1 MAGVHSGLVKV
12 RVSPDLRARAAARA
26 QSDGMSLSEL
36 VRAAIR
42 RELNS

>member
-1 MAGVHSGLVKV
+1 MAGVHTELMRV
-12 RVSPDLRARAAARA
+12 RVNPALRARAAARA
-26 QSDGMSLSEL
+26 QTEGMSLSEL

>member
-12 RVSPDLRARAAARA
+12 RVNPDLRARAAARA
-26 QSDGMSLSEL
+26 QIEGMSLSEL

-42 RELNS
+42 RELNA